1 MSQMLEALR
10 LHQPLPKLASTR
22 PVFNRAENIITAC
35 TDHATVNGH
44 TSYQAL
50 AELYE
55 NAIRSLCAQL
65 EAKS

>member
-22 PVFNRAENIITAC
+22 PVIDRAENIILAC

-55 NAIRSLCAQL
+55 GAIRSLCAQL